1 MLLKDRAKTA
11 EIVYYLVSMIG
22 KIHSYAK
29 ARIIRLIIDFIE
41 LFKTVG
47 RETFRRLVRT
57 FTSEK
62 LAVKFQI
69 IQLGVTLMQIKF
81 DDEKEKLEKIF
92 SYALQLGL
100 ADADYSLKLFCRMT
114 KGIFDKT
121 SLCGGEINY
130 KNAFY
135 NFDNFIKISNKD
147 SKAVNE
153 SQLSNEYNDIAL
165 SSQNSQNLNI
175 LESID
180 EVYIPCLSNLLNL
193 PTNERNNLK
202 IEQWS
207 EEHQEVA
214 DEYISRSGA
223 PKEIMFAR
231 SIHSEESKSSG
242 KLKSKQNESIGNLFV

>member
-1 MLLKDRAKTA
+1 MLLKDRGKTA

-22 KIHSYAK
+22 KINSSAK

-41 LFKTVG
+41 YFKTVG

-62 LAVKFQI
+62 LAVKFQV

-81 DDEKEKLEKIF
+81 EDEREKLENIF

-100 ADADYSLKLFCRMT
+100 ADADYGLKLFCRMV
-114 KGIFDKT
+114 KGIFSKT

-135 NFDNFIKISNKD
+135 NFDNISKPSPTGD
-147 SKAVNE
+147 TAVNE
-153 SQLSNEYNDIAL
+153 SQTSNEYNDIAL
-165 SSQNSQNLNI
+165 SSQTSQNQNI

-180 EVYIPCLSNLLNL
+180 EVYIPCLSNLLSL
-193 PTNERNNLK
+193 PNSDRNSLK
-202 IEQWS
+202 IEQ
-207 EEHQEVA
+207 
-214 DEYISRSGA
+214 
-223 PKEIMFAR
+223 
-231 SIHSEESKSSG
+231 
-242 KLKSKQNESIGNLFV
+242 